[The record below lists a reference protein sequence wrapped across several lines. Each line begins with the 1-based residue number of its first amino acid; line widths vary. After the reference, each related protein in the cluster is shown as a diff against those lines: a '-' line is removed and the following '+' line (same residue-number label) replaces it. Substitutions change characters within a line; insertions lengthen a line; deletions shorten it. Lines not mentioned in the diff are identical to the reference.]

1 MEGLRFSETRAPTP
15 FSVLISLVLAGT
27 AFGARATGS
36 VPRATVPP
44 STYQNGLVNAPNPI
58 GQSGNLAITGNVGG
72 GRHFR
77 GNVPYTST
85 SSFGAPLGST
95 NLDSFLRYSAVPEG
109 QTAYPQNYTPFYSPT
124 QTVTTTS
131 PGYRGVF
138 TAASPRIA
146 GSLTGS
152 GADPMADT
160 MSAAEMPRPSTPADG
175 RFTGVSSVVGQ
186 SARLPYLPM
195 PMSPEDAKMGLEDAG
210 SLSVARVDDP
220 LTTPEEYQRRL
231 QLLLQ
236 DLDRVRADA
245 AQIEQKL
252 DTDGTTSL
260 QQPARE
266 PPGRLPLADV
276 VQDSARPAR
285 DEPREAVQGV
295 GLDGTGLRL
304 YDPSAR
310 PEGNLLMPQAQAA
323 EIRPSVMES
332 RTGAAAMP
340 PSLAATL
347 QRVSEYV
354 NRLQAG
360 SGVER
365 AVQDVAAPDPSP
377 VQAASP
383 QQAPADE
390 VPQTYEN
397 ASSITQRQFDQ
408 YMATAA
414 TNMRLGRFDRAADSF
429 TLASV
434 YIPHDPRAHLGKS
447 HALLAV
453 GDYVNSAASLAR
465 AVELD
470 AQLALKK
477 VNLVETIGGP
487 DSFVERI
494 SKLEELAQGGDAS
507 LQFVLAYVYHQM
519 DRLNEAKTA
528 VEASRTGSVSS
539 IAVGRLAAV
548 IGR

>member
-1 MEGLRFSETRAPTP
+1 
-15 FSVLISLVLAGT
+15 
-27 AFGARATGS
+27 
-36 VPRATVPP
+36 
-44 STYQNGLVNAPNPI
+44 
-58 GQSGNLAITGNVGG
+58 
-72 GRHFR
+72 
-77 GNVPYTST
+77 
-85 SSFGAPLGST
+85 
-95 NLDSFLRYSAVPEG
+95 
-109 QTAYPQNYTPFYSPT
+109 
-124 QTVTTTS
+124 
-131 PGYRGVF
+131 
-138 TAASPRIA
+138 
-146 GSLTGS
+146 
-152 GADPMADT
+152 
-160 MSAAEMPRPSTPADG
+160 
-175 RFTGVSSVVGQ
+175 
-186 SARLPYLPM
+186 
-195 PMSPEDAKMGLEDAG
+195 
-210 SLSVARVDDP
+210 
-220 LTTPEEYQRRL
+220 
-231 QLLLQ
+231 
-236 DLDRVRADA
+236 
-245 AQIEQKL
+245 
-252 DTDGTTSL
+252 
-260 QQPARE
+260 
-266 PPGRLPLADV
+266 
-276 VQDSARPAR
+276 
-285 DEPREAVQGV
+285 
-295 GLDGTGLRL
+295 
-304 YDPSAR
+304 
-310 PEGNLLMPQAQAA
+310 
-323 EIRPSVMES
+323 
-332 RTGAAAMP
+332 MP